1 MAHKLRV
8 FQEIYPPERK
18 ATVPHAVVVNDMV
31 YACGLSGT
39 DPVTGEPCGDL
50 KRQVATALQHM
61 RRLLEKAGGSLD
73 NVGRAVG
80 FCTRVEDR
88 DLVDQVWMDVF
99 PDPNDKPAFKVL
111 LADLPPGQLARIDC
125 VALLGERRTRFDI
138 PNVSAHDPTVKIGNL
153 VFTSRCHG
161 NDQATG
167 KIVDGGLE
175 AQARQTFENLA
186 TLVKLAGGTEANITQ
201 ITSFGRE
208 PDYLPLAKRVFEARF
223 SDPTVRPR
231 LNQTVNFVSPSM
243 AIAIEAMAVLQ
254 ENR

>member
-1 MAHKLRV
+1 
-8 FQEIYPPERK
+8 
-18 ATVPHAVVVNDMV
+18 
-31 YACGLSGT
+31 
-39 DPVTGEPCGDL
+39 VTAEPQGDL

-61 RRLLEKAGGSLD
+61 RRLVEKAGGSID

-88 DLVDQVWMDVF
+88 QMVDEVWMDMF

-111 LADLPPGQLARIDC
+111 VADLPPGQLVRIDA
-125 VALLGERRTRFDI
+125 VALLGERRSRIDI
-138 PNVSAHDPTVKIGNL
+138 PNVNAHDPTVKIGNW
-153 VFTSRCHG
+153 VFSSRCHG
-161 NDQATG
+161 NEQATG

-201 ITSFGRE
+201 ITTFERE
-208 PDYLPLAKRVFEARF
+208 PDYMPVAKKVFEERF
-223 SDPTVRPR
+223 PDPATRPR

-243 AIAIEAMAVLQ
+243 AIAAEMIAVL
-254 ENR
+254 

>member
-1 MAHKLRV
+1 MADKLRV
-8 FQEIYPPERK
+8 FHEIYPPERK
-18 ATVPHAVVVNDMV
+18 ATVPHAVRIDDMV
-31 YACGLSGT
+31 YASGLSGT

-61 RRLLEKAGGSLD
+61 RRLVEKAGGSLD

-111 LADLPPGQLARIDC
+111 LAPLPPGQLVRLDC
-125 VALLGERRTRFDI
+125 VALLGERRTRIDI
-138 PNVSAHDPTVKIGNL
+138 PNVTAHDPTVRIGNL

-161 NDQATG
+161 NDQTTG
-167 KIVDGGLE
+167 KIVEGGLE
-175 AQARQTFENLA
+175 AQARQTFDNLA
-186 TLVKLAGGTEANITQ
+186 TLVKLAGGSEANITQ
-201 ITSFGRE
+201 ITTFGRE
-208 PDYLPLAKRVFEARF
+208 PDYLPVAKSVFEARF
-223 SDPTVRPR
+223 SNPSMRPR

-243 AIAIEAMAVLQ
+243 AIAIEAMAVL
-254 ENR
+254 

>member
-1 MAHKLRV
+1 
-8 FQEIYPPERK
+8 
-18 ATVPHAVVVNDMV
+18 MV
-31 YACGLSGT
+31 YASGLSGT

-61 RRLLEKAGGSLD
+61 RRLVEKAGGSLD

-125 VALLGERRTRFDI
+125 VALLGERRTRIDI
-138 PNVSAHDPTVKIGNL
+138 PNVSAHDPTVRIGNL

-161 NDQATG
+161 NDPATG

-201 ITSFGRE
+201 ITTFGRE
-208 PDYLPLAKRVFEARF
+208 ARLPARGEEGFRSTLCGPEPASTLQPDHKLRLAQHGHRHR
-223 SDPTVRPR
+223 SDGG
-231 LNQTVNFVSPSM
+231 FVGEPD
-243 AIAIEAMAVLQ
+243 E
-254 ENR
+254 RR

>member
-1 MAHKLRV
+1 MADQLRV
-8 FQEIYPPERK
+8 FHEIYPQDRK

-31 YACGLSGT
+31 YASGLSGT

-61 RRLLEKAGGSLD
+61 PRLVETAGGSLD

-88 DLVDQVWMDVF
+88 DMVDQVWMDMF

-111 LADLPPGQLARIDC
+111 VGDLPPGELVRIDC
-125 VALLGERRTRFDI
+125 VALLGERRTRIDI
-138 PNVSAHDPTVKIGNL
+138 PTVHAHDPTVKIGNW

-175 AQARQTFENLA
+175 AQARQTFTNLA
-186 TLVKLAGGTEANITQ
+186 TLIKLAGGSQANVTQ
-201 ITSFGRE
+201 ITTFGRE
-208 PDYLPLAKRVFEARF
+208 ADYMPVARQVFKEHWPDAA
-223 SDPTVRPR
+223 TRPQ

-243 AIAIEAMAVLQ
+243 ALAVEMTAVL
-254 ENR
+254 

>member
-1 MAHKLRV
+1 MADKLRA
-8 FQEIYPPERK
+8 FQEIYPQERK
-18 ATVPHAVVVNDMV
+18 ATVPHAVLINDMV
-31 YACGLSGT
+31 YASGLSGT
-39 DPVTGEPCGDL
+39 DPVTSEPCGDL

-61 RRLLEKAGGSLD
+61 RRLVEKAGGSLD

-125 VALLGERRTRFDI
+125 VALLGERRTRIDI
-138 PNVSAHDPTVKIGNL
+138 PNVSAHDPTVRIGNL

-161 NDQATG
+161 NDPATG

-201 ITSFGRE
+201 VTTFGRE
-208 PDYLPLAKRVFEARF
+208 PDYLPVAKRVFEARF
-223 SDPTVRPR
+223 SDPRTRPR
-231 LNQTVNFVSPSM
+231 FNQTINFVSPSM
-243 AIAIEAMAVLQ
+243 AIAIEAMAVL
-254 ENR
+254 

>member
-1 MAHKLRV
+1 MAHELRT

-18 ATVPHAVVVNDMV
+18 ATVPHAVLVNSMV
-31 YACGLSGT
+31 YASGLSGT
-39 DPVTGEPCGDL
+39 DAVTGEPCGDL

-61 RRLLEKAGGSLD
+61 RRLVEKAGGSLD

-125 VALLGERRTRFDI
+125 VALLGERRTRIDI
-138 PNVSAHDPTVKIGNL
+138 PNVSAHDPTVRIGNL

-161 NDQATG
+161 NDQASG

-186 TLVKLAGGTEANITQ
+186 TLVRLAGGSETNITQ
-201 ITSFGRE
+201 ITTFGRE
-208 PDYLPLAKRVFEARF
+208 PDYLPVAKRVFEARF
-223 SDPTVRPR
+223 SDPTTRPR
-231 LNQTVNFVSPSM
+231 FNQTINFVSPSM
-243 AIAIEAMAVLQ
+243 AIAIEAMAVL
-254 ENR
+254 